1 MWNCRCFIRYA
12 QDIVYEWYATTSS
25 RKLSFNRNDTEI
37 MIHNITPETLSH
49 TDTRFSKTFFPLCST
64 FSGTYLKGS
73 EHIKYKRIILFM
85 MRCDFKRSSAS
96 SVRDFIPHSTYSI
109 EIILHAAEKSCTLT
123 PLSRQLIW
131 RDDQRLC
138 ARSMRWIKDIACSG
152 TTNKSMEKDVSRSM
166 CHISSSSHAL
176 SIESSGAEKD
186 DLNCD

>member
-1 MWNCRCFIRYA
+1 
-12 QDIVYEWYATTSS
+12 
-25 RKLSFNRNDTEI
+25 
-37 MIHNITPETLSH
+37 
-49 TDTRFSKTFFPLCST
+49 
-64 FSGTYLKGS
+64 
-73 EHIKYKRIILFM
+73 
-85 MRCDFKRSSAS
+85 MRCDFKRSFAS
-96 SVRDFIPHSTYSI
+96 FVRDFIPHSTYSI
-109 EIILHAAEKSCTLT
+109 EIILHAAEKSCALT